1 MNYKEFIEEYK
12 KTQNTS
18 NLVGK
23 HIVATYIPFER
34 KMSLSKKIINVSMY
48 SNVNGNKVF
57 IPNTPARY
65 MCFVLAII
73 ENYTDIRTFES
84 NEPTVIGASN
94 LKCFNLFEENGVI
107 EKIVEAVGEDV
118 TKFRTVLDMMVQD
131 TIDQERNLVDFL
143 DSKIN
148 AWQLGLDVL
157 RKSLEEKNKSND
169 EL

>member
-34 KMSLSKKIINVSMY
+34 KIALSKRIINVSMY

-57 IPNTPARY
+57 TPNTPTRY

-73 ENYTDIRTFES
+73 ENYTDIRISES
-84 NEPTVIGASN
+84 NEPIVIGTSN
-94 LKCFNLFEENGVI
+94 LECFNLFEENGVV

-118 TKFRTVLDMMVQD
+118 TKFRTVLDMTIQD
-131 TIDQERNLVDFL
+131 TLDRERNLVNFL
-143 DSKIN
+143 STKEEALMIAFN
-148 AWQLGLDVL
+148 AI
-157 RKSLEEKNKSND
+157 EKRLKEAEN
-169 EL
+169 E